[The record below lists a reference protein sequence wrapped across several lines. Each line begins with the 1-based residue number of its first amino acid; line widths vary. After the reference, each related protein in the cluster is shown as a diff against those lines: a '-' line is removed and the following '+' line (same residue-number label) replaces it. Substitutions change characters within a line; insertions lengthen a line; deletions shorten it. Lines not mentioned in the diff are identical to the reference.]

1 MLNGIGGSTIEEAKE
16 RLTHA
21 EFVSWYAY
29 IKKRG
34 SLNLGSRIEHGFAML
49 AHVTNNSM
57 GGKSKFEDFVPKR
70 EEEPEKTASIGE
82 VFSLLKSKSKMAN

>member
-1 MLNGIGGSTIEEAKE
+1 VLNGIGGRTIEEAKE
-16 RLTHA
+16 RITHA

-34 SLNLGSRIEHGFAML
+34 TLNVGLRLEMGFAML
-49 AHVTNNSM
+49 AQVTNNSM
-57 GGKSKFEDFVPKR
+57 GGKSKFEDFMPKR
-70 EEEPEKTASIGE
+70 EEEPEKAASIGE